1 MGLGGVG
8 SAALYQ
14 LAGRQKRVLG
24 LDQFA
29 PPHALGSSHGD
40 SRITRQAIGENAAY
54 TPLALRSHEI
64 WRELEQQT
72 GEELMVVAGGLMMAP
87 ETSTEI
93 FHGTPAFLAQTI
105 AAAREYGIA
114 HELLSSRDIAQR
126 FPQFRLVGAEV
137 GYYEPGAGVLRPERC
152 VAAHLEQASARGASI
167 HTHERVLAV
176 DPGAGGGSINVRT
189 DRATYKA
196 GAVVIA
202 AGPWVARFAPS
213 AWQRHLRVTRQVMYW
228 FRPLREPEFR
238 PGAFPVFVWIFGNR
252 FLYGLPSMDG
262 AVAGVKVATEQ
273 NDVQTTADTVDR
285 VVTSAEID
293 TFARDY
299 LAERLP
305 GLTDGASE
313 PPRACTPRLQER
325 TF

>member
-1 MGLGGVG
+1 MFIVTLITQPSYLVRPAFQVRSGHSISPIHRKANRWAWGVGIETYDVIVVGLGGVG

-114 HELLSSRDIAQR
+114 HELLSSHDIAQR
-126 FPQFRLVGAEV
+126 FPQFQLVGSEV

-152 VAAHLEQASARGASI
+152 VAAHLEQTAARGASL
-167 HTHERVLAV
+167 HTNERVLAL
-176 DPGAGGGSINVRT
+176 DP
-189 DRATYKA
+189 
-196 GAVVIA
+196 
-202 AGPWVARFAPS
+202 
-213 AWQRHLRVTRQVMYW
+213 
-228 FRPLREPEFR
+228 
-238 PGAFPVFVWIFGNR
+238 
-252 FLYGLPSMDG
+252 
-262 AVAGVKVATEQ
+262 
-273 NDVQTTADTVDR
+273 
-285 VVTSAEID
+285 
-293 TFARDY
+293 
-299 LAERLP
+299 
-305 GLTDGASE
+305 
-313 PPRACTPRLQER
+313 
-325 TF
+325 